1 MAQTALLV
9 DLERAYELLNQVDES
24 RLDFAPDGEISADIR
39 EITGIDSYPVDS
51 HAENLKARIDA
62 VVKAGDQLK
71 PRGPSDYVSKLIQA
85 CVKLSPP
92 IDDWRSAGKV
102 SVKRK

>member
-39 EITGIDSYPVDS
+39 EITGIDLS
-51 HAENLKARIDA
+51 
-62 VVKAGDQLK
+62 
-71 PRGPSDYVSKLIQA
+71 LIH
-85 CVKLSPP
+85 
-92 IDDWRSAGKV
+92 I
-102 SVKRK
+102 